1 MTDDKNKNLEANL
14 EDFLQDDETKK
25 DCPSGECMIKGDGE
39 IVEIVN
45 KKYITNDGRQL
56 LI

>member
-1 MTDDKNKNLEANL
+1 MIDDKNKNLEANL
-14 EDFLQDDETKK
+14 EDFLQDEEAKK
-25 DCPSGECMIKGDGE
+25 NCPSGECIIKNDGE
-39 IVEIVN
+39 IVEVVN